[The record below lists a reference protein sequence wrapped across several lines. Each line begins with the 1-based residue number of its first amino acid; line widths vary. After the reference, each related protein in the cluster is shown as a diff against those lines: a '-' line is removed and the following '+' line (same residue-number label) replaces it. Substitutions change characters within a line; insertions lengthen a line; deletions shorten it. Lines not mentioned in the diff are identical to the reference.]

1 MAFFSMTTFN
11 STSDRINDRIAKGY
25 QVRSSLYLKM
35 SMDLVKQN
43 LGMYVTFTLIYI
55 AFMVLVWRL
64 GETGS
69 FLNIIFSGPISAG
82 YYSVIHRT
90 VSGRSL
96 TFENFFDGFKI
107 FLPVMTISMTSGLLT
122 SLGALLYIVPGLVI
136 AIFLIFT
143 MPLTIYT
150 KADVFSAIKISQKI
164 VAKQFWE
171 ISKLALYIALINIA
185 AIFTFGIG
193 LLFTLPM
200 SFAVIY
206 FAYDDIIGI
215 NDDVEEKPNFNH
227 FR

>member
-1 MAFFSMTTFN
+1 
-11 STSDRINDRIAKGY
+11 
-25 QVRSSLYLKM
+25 
-35 SMDLVKQN
+35 
-43 LGMYVTFTLIYI
+43 
-55 AFMVLVWRL
+55 VWRL

-215 NDDVEEKPNFNH
+215 NDDVEEKPNFSH